1 MNIEGISLFWAFLAG
16 IISFISPCVLPLI
29 PGYVSFISG
38 VSIDEL
44 QQNKTG
50 ITEILIPSATF
61 VLGFSIVFVALGASA
76 SVIGSALANYS
87 VIFDRIAGLLIIFF
101 GLVVMGVIRIPWM
114 EQQKGMKMKRPIGN
128 LSVFVLGMAFA
139 FAWTPCVGPILSS
152 VFLLAS
158 RANTVRAGML
168 LLFIYSLG
176 LGIPFIATALG
187 LNRLINTFNWIK
199 KNYRVISII
208 SGLLLIV
215 MGVLLA
221 TNQFVYIGNA
231 LRDIPSPLNW
241 LPSI

>member
-152 VFLLAS
+152 VFLLAAQ
-158 RANTVRAGML
+158 ANTVRAGML

-176 LGIPFIATALG
+176 LGIPFIATALA

-221 TNQFVYIGNA
+221 TNQFVYIGNV

-241 LPSI
+241 LPAI